1 MTSISHRIRYFFF
14 FDENYTA
21 HFPNNLTD
29 DEPDRVLQESIES
42 EMYFPFVDTIVG
54 NLTIKRLG
62 LTIIDISESTNED
75 PRNPVEFL
83 LYEKNRNQI
92 FKLAF
97 ELWMFDFRRS
107 PSARFET
114 PETYCQMGISDG
126 QAPPELDFYEEK
138 MQVDDQM
145 FSSESEWDIL
155 EYLEKAMALKYCDPK
170 PSSVIFSRQNAMP
183 GEAQNIAPVSHRIR
197 YFFSFEEI
205 YAVSSRKE
213 LKPEELDD
221 LLQKSTDEAYDSFV
235 ERILINLTIRGFEI
249 IGRNL
254 AEDARKTMEFL
265 LYEKKRNQAVR
276 LLFQRWT
283 FDFRRSPS
291 ARFETPETY
300 YQMGI
305 GDSQAL
311 YKWEICDDS
320 VQVDD
325 QMFSTQ
331 WGALAYLK
339 KALALK

>member
-1 MTSISHRIRYFFF
+1 MTSISHRIRYFFS

-21 HFPNNLTD
+21 YFSNNLTD
-29 DEPDRVLQESIES
+29 DESDRILQESIED
-42 EMYFPFVDTIVG
+42 ETYFCFVDTIVG
-54 NLTIKRLG
+54 NLTIKKLG
-62 LTIIDISESTNED
+62 LIIIDTSGSTNED
-75 PRNPVEFL
+75 PRNTVEFL
-83 LYEKNRNQI
+83 LYKKKQNQL
-92 FKLAF
+92 FKLVF
-97 ELWMFDFRRS
+97 ELWAFDFRRS

-126 QAPPELDFYEEK
+126 QAPSELDFYEEK

-145 FSSESEWDIL
+145 FSSKWDIL
-155 EYLEKAMALKYCDPK
+155 EYLKKVLALKYCDSE
-170 PSSVIFSRQNAMP
+170 PSSVIFSQQNAMP
-183 GEAQNIAPVSHRIR
+183 GEAQNIAPVSYHIR

-205 YAVSSRKE
+205 YATSSRKK

-221 LLQKSTDEAYDSFV
+221 LLQKSTDKAYSSFV
-235 ERILINLTIRGFEI
+235 ERILINLMIRGFEI
-249 IGRNL
+249 VGRNL

-283 FDFRRSPS
+283 FDFRRNPS

-300 YQMGI
+300 SKMGI
-305 GDSQAL
+305 SDDQAP
-311 YKWEICDDS
+311 YRWEICDDS

-331 WGALAYLK
+331 WSALAYLK

>member
-1 MTSISHRIRYFFF
+1 MTSISHRIRYFFS

-29 DEPDRVLQESIES
+29 ESDRILQESIED
-42 EMYFPFVDTIVG
+42 EMYLPFVDTIVG
-54 NLTIKRLG
+54 NLTIKELG
-62 LTIIDISESTNED
+62 LTIIDTSGSTNED
-75 PRNPVEFL
+75 PRNTVEFL
-83 LYEKNRNQI
+83 LYKKKQNQL
-92 FKLAF
+92 FKLVF
-97 ELWMFDFRRS
+97 ELWAFDFRRI

-126 QAPPELDFYEEK
+126 QAPSELDFYEEK

-145 FSSESEWDIL
+145 FSAESEWDIL
-155 EYLEKAMALKYCDPK
+155 EYLEKVLALKYCDSE
-170 PSSVIFSRQNAMP
+170 PSSVIFSQQNAMP
-183 GEAQNIAPVSHRIR
+183 GEAQNIAPVSYHIR

-205 YAVSSRKE
+205 YATSFRKE

-221 LLQKSTDEAYDSFV
+221 LLQKSTDEAYSSFV
-235 ERILINLTIRGFEI
+235 EMILINLTIRGFEI
-249 IGRNL
+249 VGRNL

-300 YQMGI
+300 SKMGI
-305 GDSQAL
+305 IDGHAP
-311 YKWEICDDS
+311 YRWEICDDS

-331 WGALAYLK
+331 WSALAYLK

>member
-1 MTSISHRIRYFFF
+1 MTSI
-14 FDENYTA
+14 
-21 HFPNNLTD
+21 
-29 DEPDRVLQESIES
+29 
-42 EMYFPFVDTIVG
+42 
-54 NLTIKRLG
+54 
-62 LTIIDISESTNED
+62 
-75 PRNPVEFL
+75 
-83 LYEKNRNQI
+83 
-92 FKLAF
+92 
-97 ELWMFDFRRS
+97 
-107 PSARFET
+107 
-114 PETYCQMGISDG
+114 
-126 QAPPELDFYEEK
+126 
-138 MQVDDQM
+138 
-145 FSSESEWDIL
+145 
-155 EYLEKAMALKYCDPK
+155 
-170 PSSVIFSRQNAMP
+170 
-183 GEAQNIAPVSHRIR
+183 SHRIR

-300 YQMGI
+300 CQMGI

-311 YKWEICDDS
+311 YKWEICDNS